1 MTVARTIPP
10 SLASVVEQLELDGAS
25 IVTVADLARISGP
38 NPSDDAA
45 RQVAYELQRAGWL
58 GRLRTKN
65 AWEFLPGARGGPIG
79 SEDRLV
85 EFRARRATDPGWGG
99 VLAMESAATLHGLA
113 QRLPAQE
120 VVALPHGETFPKALS
135 GDWRYVRL
143 DLGPNGA
150 TLVNELPTWTVD
162 ALIVGVATRPSGYR
176 DVAGLGQ
183 WLELAAERVDTEA
196 VIDLL
201 KTQNA
206 ATRQR
211 AAYLLSAA
219 LFREKV
225 DEVLRAYPPHQPV
238 WLGPRT
244 TGGHFDRRCLVNDTL
259 LWHYLSIG
267 VGA

>member
-1 MTVARTIPP
+1 
-10 SLASVVEQLELDGAS
+10 LASVVELLELEGAS
-25 IVTVADLARISGP
+25 IVTVADLARLSGP
-38 NPSDDAA
+38 NTSDDAA

-79 SEDRLV
+79 SEDRFV
-85 EFRARRATDPGWGG
+85 EFRARRATDPAWGG

-120 VVALPHGETFPKALS
+120 VVALPHGETFPKAFT

-143 DLGPNGA
+143 DLGRDGT
-150 TLVNELPTWTVD
+150 TLVNELPTWTVE
-162 ALIVGVATRPSGYR
+162 ALIVGVAARPSGYR

-183 WLELAAERVDTEA
+183 WLELAAHRVGPDA
-196 VIDLL
+196 VIALL
-201 KTQNA
+201 KNQNA

-211 AAYLLSAA
+211 AAYLFSAT
-219 LFREKV
+219 LFHEKA
-225 DEVLRAYPPHQPV
+225 DEVLHAYPPHQPV
-238 WLGPRT
+238 WFGPRT
-244 TGGHFDRRCLVNDTL
+244 TGGHFDGRCLVNDTL
-259 LWHYLSIG
+259 LWDYLSIG